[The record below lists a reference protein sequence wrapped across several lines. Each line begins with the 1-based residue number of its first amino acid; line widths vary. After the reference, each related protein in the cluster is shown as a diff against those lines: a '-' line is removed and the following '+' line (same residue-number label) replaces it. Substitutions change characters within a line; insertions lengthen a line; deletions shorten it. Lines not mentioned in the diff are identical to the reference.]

1 MPTSNR
7 PLSPFMLGP
16 HYKPQLTSMLSI
28 LHRLTGAALAVGLL
42 LLTWFLFAVLAG
54 EHAFS
59 IFRDFRESFIGQ
71 VMLFGWL
78 FSFVYHFFNG
88 LRHLAWDMVLGLSIK
103 ATYITGYIVV
113 IFSVIATVWIWMHMG
128 GK

>member
-1 MPTSNR
+1 MSNTDR
-7 PLSPFMLGP
+7 PLSPFMIGP

-28 LHRLTGAALAVGLL
+28 LHRITGAALAVGTLL
-42 LLTWFLFAVLAG
+42 LAWFLFAVLAG

-59 IFRDFRESFIGQ
+59 IFRTFKESFIGQ

-78 FSFVYHFFNG
+78 FSFVYHFLNG
-88 LRHLAWDMVLGLSIK
+88 IRHLKWDMGYGLTIK
-103 ATYITGYIVV
+103 SAYRTGYIVV
-113 IFSVIATVWIWMHMG
+113 VGSVILTVLIWTQLG